1 MILVTGHLRVEVAA
15 RDAFLASSL
24 DDVRAARSADGCL
37 DFVLAADPLEP
48 DRVHV
53 TERWRDEAA
62 LDAFRGAGPGD
73 EAQHAILGGDVTQY
87 VVTAPGRPLMRP
99 EG

>member
-1 MILVTGHLRVEVAA
+1 MIIVTGHLRVEVDA
-15 RDAFLASSL
+15 RDAYLASCL

-37 DFVLAADPLEP
+37 DFVLAPDPLEP

-53 TERWRDEAA
+53 SERWRDEAA
-62 LDAFRGAGPGD
+62 LDAFRGSGPSD
-73 EAQHAILGGDVTQY
+73 EAQHRILGGDVAQY
-87 VVTAPGRPLMRP
+87 VVTAAGRPLMRS

>member
-1 MILVTGHLRVEVAA
+1 MILVTGHLRVDPAS
-15 RDAFLASSL
+15 RDAFLASCL

-37 DFVLAADPLEP
+37 DFVLAPDPLEP

-62 LDAFRGAGPGD
+62 LEAFRGSGPSD
-73 EAQHAILGGDVTQY
+73 EAQQTILGGDVTQY
-87 VVTAPGRPLMRP
+87 AVTDPGHALMRP
-99 EG
+99 GG